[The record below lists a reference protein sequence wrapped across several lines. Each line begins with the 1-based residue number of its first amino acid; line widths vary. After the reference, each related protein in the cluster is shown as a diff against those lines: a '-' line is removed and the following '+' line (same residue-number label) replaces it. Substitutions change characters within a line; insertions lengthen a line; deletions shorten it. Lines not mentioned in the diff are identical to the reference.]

1 MIKKLIISAIVLT
14 ALIVGKESR
23 AAGVGGFVRALSE
36 NAAVERHDGAMNGMP
51 ATLTFSERR
60 ELLRVNSAV
69 NGAMSELDSYFDT
82 VTGVPFAKIRA
93 SACIDCADLKRDH
106 LIQLGWSPEAL
117 RIEYAVSGEGRIERV
132 LAVSTGDGD
141 LILGHDGAIIDMSR
155 DQVRRPSGG
164 RGMIIAIS
172 HLI

>member
-23 AAGVGGFVRALSE
+23 AAGVGGFARALSE
-36 NAAVERHDGAMNGMP
+36 NVALERQGGAMNGMP

-69 NGAMSELDSYFDT
+69 NSAMSELDSYFDT

-106 LIQLGWSPEAL
+106 LIQLGWAPKDL

-132 LAVSTGDGD
+132 LAVSTGDGKM
-141 LILGHDGAIIDMSR
+141 ILRHDGAMIDMSR
-155 DQVRRPSGG
+155 DQVRRPTGG
-164 RGMIIAIS
+164 RGMIIPTS